1 MNGPPMSTKP
11 FTYTPGGLDLSH
23 VRESSRVKR
32 HEPPS
37 PAIPDTYQRSTTPSY
52 HQQLQQYYIQQQYI
66 QQQELLQHQQQKLQ
80 QQQALDQQRYPT
92 KFEYQPPMA
101 FITPPK
107 PRERSPLNVE
117 ANAPYNYDDFLTPPE
132 GRYENKY
139 SIRPVKATP
148 KIGPGPP
155 APGFNIT
162 PEQIVRPKKR
172 EDDKDFSNQSY
183 SFRMLNKWISDSES
197 KTTPLEM
204 IKSDQQTITA
214 QPTVLSVKRT
224 DVLIAVEEEE
234 KKQKKL
240 QMLQSSRA
248 KDSASNV
255 PSKVFKFIDRKFST
269 DYFEYPS
276 VNTVNGQ
283 AEVSTPATPPTRY
296 RGAEIPSKSFKQLQ
310 NMTKAAEAS
319 NSHTFT
325 TQPLP
330 VSVAKEAEAPPAD
343 LEVSAAEVQEV
354 IATEVNNV
362 QIEATTQ
369 PESETVEQPAESSF
383 ASSANEITNEATVV
397 ENQSNNESEKP
408 AEPQPIEAQIEDVVA
423 IIENLSLP
431 EEPAPAPAPE
441 PEPTPVVEEPKPTPP
456 VEESAPVVEQP
467 APPVVEQPQPVPES
481 EIQQEKPQ
489 PQTESQIEPNSSEAT
504 NVQSSNEAQDKNE
517 ISDF

>member
-1 MNGPPMSTKP
+1 M
-11 FTYTPGGLDLSH
+11 
-23 VRESSRVKR
+23 
-32 HEPPS
+32 
-37 PAIPDTYQRSTTPSY
+37 
-52 HQQLQQYYIQQQYI
+52 
-66 QQQELLQHQQQKLQ
+66 
-80 QQQALDQQRYPT
+80 
-92 KFEYQPPMA
+92 
-101 FITPPK
+101 
-107 PRERSPLNVE
+107 
-117 ANAPYNYDDFLTPPE
+117 
-132 GRYENKY
+132 
-139 SIRPVKATP
+139 
-148 KIGPGPP
+148 
-155 APGFNIT
+155 
-162 PEQIVRPKKR
+162 
-172 EDDKDFSNQSY
+172 
-183 SFRMLNKWISDSES
+183 
-197 KTTPLEM
+197 
-204 IKSDQQTITA
+204 
-214 QPTVLSVKRT
+214 
-224 DVLIAVEEEE
+224 IAVEEEE

-283 AEVSTPATPPTRY
+283 AEVSTPASKQKKNKLKTFLIFFPIKFNLKAPPTRY

-397 ENQSNNESEKP
+397 ENQSNNESG
-408 AEPQPIEAQIEDVVA
+408 
-423 IIENLSLP
+423 II
-431 EEPAPAPAPE
+431 
-441 PEPTPVVEEPKPTPP
+441 
-456 VEESAPVVEQP
+456 
-467 APPVVEQPQPVPES
+467 
-481 EIQQEKPQ
+481 I
-489 PQTESQIEPNSSEAT
+489 
-504 NVQSSNEAQDKNE
+504 
-517 ISDF
+517 